1 MEVFIK
7 PESPPPI
14 HLCSWGDMAW
24 VSEMLSIKDSYNPCI
39 TTINAYI
46 KHIFMCIHSED
57 IWIVKLKRPRSFI
70 DKISVDSQQW
80 RIKNNLHYKL
90 IQLVMYAK

>member
-1 MEVFIK
+1 MSVRI
-7 PESPPPI
+7 
-14 HLCSWGDMAW
+14 
-24 VSEMLSIKDSYNPCI
+24 LSIYVLG
-39 TTINAYI
+39 Y
-46 KHIFMCIHSED
+46 SED